1 MRFTNFFNNNNK
13 KSMKK
18 LILIPILAFA
28 VAYTFTQVSTRSS
41 FHHGGSGSSIS
52 SSSSPHLRE
61 HRRLLEKKKKKNT
74 DSSSSSSSSKNTP
87 RTTHIITTRKKP
99 SKAKAKN
106 IPTPTT
112 RRRRKLSKAKSH
124 CTLQVVASLQLPDSS
139 PLEEDDEEIE
149 CEMNPTDIENGYSG
163 ISLTFDMT
171 NEQKTTLKQMW
182 KRGEFISNES
192 TLDITGLK
200 FDNKKIVVPK
210 KFKVTDKISKKW
222 NNIKNKKNEEE
233 RGKEVKQASP
243 SKRRDLQQEVVDY
256 GPQTNDK
263 NVLVVRIT
271 DINGLARPEDAYQ
284 ISDDVFG
291 TYGDA
296 VTMKSQLE
304 SCSMGRLTINAG
316 GIPSH
321 EEYYAAPGVIDIT
334 IDIDITNSTYNRNDI
349 RNAAIISVQD
359 YFNDNLGTNNFT
371 LPGEYHLVMFV
382 LQKCYGTGCNWAAF
396 ASVNSWSSM
405 YQDRYYKHVGVQVHE
420 IG

>member
-1 MRFTNFFNNNNK
+1 MRFTNFIINKNNK

-18 LILIPILAFA
+18 LLIPILAFA

-41 FHHGGSGSSIS
+41 FHDGSI
-52 SSSSPHLRE
+52 SSPHLRE

-74 DSSSSSSSSKNTP
+74 DSSSSSSSSKNIP
-87 RTTHIITTRKKP
+87 RTTHTITTRKKP

-106 IPTPTT
+106 IPTHTTTRSIITTTT
-112 RRRRKLSKAKSH
+112 RRHRKLISKAKSH
-124 CTLQVVASLQLPDSS
+124 CTLQVVASLQLTDSS
-139 PLEEDDEEIE
+139 PLEDDEEIQ

-163 ISLTFDMT
+163 ISLAFDMT
-171 NEQKTTLKQMW
+171 NEQKSSLKQMW
-182 KRGEFISNES
+182 KKGEFISNES
-192 TLDITGLK
+192 TLDISGLT
-200 FDNKKIVVPK
+200 FDNKRIHVPK
-210 KFKVTDKISKKW
+210 KFKVKDKISKW
-222 NNIKNKKNEEE
+222 NNKNKNKKNE
-233 RGKEVKQASP
+233 A
-243 SKRRDLQQEVVDY
+243 SKRRDLQEVVVDY

-271 DINGLARPEDAYQ
+271 DINGLARPEDANQ

-304 SCSMGRLTINAG
+304 SCSMDRLTINP

-334 IDIDITNSTYNRNDI
+334 IPIDITNSTYNRNDI

-371 LPGEYHLVMFV
+371 LPGQYHLVMFV